1 VDDNICIF
9 HPAHPISLCEPNVD
23 NGIADTVVRLLVL
36 GGCRFLV
43 VCAQP
48 GVRHYEFKSGKDL
61 VAQGVVGLYAT
72 GLYVGSAVG
81 VALYAFSLT

>member
-1 VDDNICIF
+1 
-9 HPAHPISLCEPNVD
+9 
-23 NGIADTVVRLLVL
+23 
-36 GGCRFLV
+36 V

-48 GVRHYEFKSGKDL
+48 GFRHYEFQAGKDL